1 MISTENIIKN
11 GDALEDKVEELCI
24 KYNIP
29 YERSSKGPKATIDF
43 RICFPQGT
51 MYLDAKAE
59 SVPGS
64 VQEKLIHTPI
74 KYWLKYRYDE
84 MFILLPYSKLQE
96 SVATHLN
103 MQDEKFG
110 IKTHIIDLVEFEW
123 MLQNQKFIQY
133 KSHRGTNRKRNKLVP
148 TQYEL
153 VTKYFD
159 LKFGY

>member
-1 MISTENIIKN
+1 MISNENIINN
-11 GDALEDKVEELCI
+11 GDALEDRVEELCI

-29 YERSSKGPKATIDF
+29 YQRSKKGCKATIDF
-43 RICFPQGT
+43 IITFPFGT

-64 VQEKLIHTPI
+64 VNEKLAHTPI
-74 KYWLKYRYDE
+74 KYWLKYHYEE

-96 SVATHLN
+96 SVATHLTL
-103 MQDEKFG
+103 QDEKFE
-110 IKTHIIDLVEFEW
+110 IRTHIIDLVELEW
-123 MLQNQKFIQY
+123 MLENKKFIQY
-133 KSHRGTNRKRNKLVP
+133 NSPRGTNRKRNKLVP

-159 LKFGY
+159 LKLG